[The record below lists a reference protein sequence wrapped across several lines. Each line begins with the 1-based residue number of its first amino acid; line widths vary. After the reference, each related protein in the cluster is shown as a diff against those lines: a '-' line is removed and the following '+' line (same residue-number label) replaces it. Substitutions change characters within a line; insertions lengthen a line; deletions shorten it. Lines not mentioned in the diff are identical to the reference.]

1 MKNAELIF
9 FWIAVASYLV
19 AFISLL
25 FKALFGKNFN
35 FPLLFV
41 IAGFVSHTLTG
52 LIRWIITGHA
62 PVLTGFENN
71 LAGSWFILLIS
82 LVLAKRFRVA
92 EYFLLFVLPFSMLML
107 GNGIMK
113 GIEHQELTPSFRS
126 PWLAV
131 HVIFAWL
138 SYGSFSV
145 AAGIAVYYLLIY
157 FRVLKGEEEKKRQ
170 LEEMNLRI
178 VGFGFIAHT
187 VMVSAGAIWAYGLW
201 GSYWSWDPVETWSL
215 ITWLAY
221 GINIHLQVTLG
232 WRGARAQVVTLLCL
246 IAVIVTYFGLGLI
259 HEFHIR
265 LL

>member
-1 MKNAELIF
+1 
-9 FWIAVASYLV
+9 
-19 AFISLL
+19 
-25 FKALFGKNFN
+25 
-35 FPLLFV
+35 
-41 IAGFVSHTLTG
+41 
-52 LIRWIITGHA
+52 
-62 PVLTGFENN
+62 
-71 LAGSWFILLIS
+71 
-82 LVLAKRFRVA
+82 
-92 EYFLLFVLPFSMLML
+92 
-107 GNGIMK
+107 
-113 GIEHQELTPSFRS
+113 
-126 PWLAV
+126 
-131 HVIFAWL
+131 VIFAWL